1 MRHLH
6 LQLLERLVHNSELNP
21 LAQRIFLAYAM
32 NPQADFESEI
42 KPIVKYNV
50 GIMDPENQD
59 KSQKMEEITERK
71 ADILEEYRNRLR
83 KGVPEEKQDIKSWFI
98 KELQIKNFRKF
109 GELPENDFYS
119 LNMEKEDSDL
129 PKSLILI
136 GRNGVGKSSLYGAI
150 EDITTNSVSEALL
163 RKVNKE
169 NFTNRDGKVV
179 ENKECINLR
188 TNVKEFHSYKDFV
201 SYFKD
206 REMNILLCSEND
218 IFELGRFG
226 QDNGVLLWA
235 SITGYKEICE
245 LIEHLEAVER
255 EMEIVAAGILRNRDK
270 QVILEQ
276 IGLKEEDIEGLT
288 SQALEAVICQAIEDK
303 KVILSER
310 YKNLLLKKVEKKH
323 LSQYIDKVEKPLVK
337 LKEFSFVNF
346 HTSQVTGLKKILREI
361 STLMQQIFSFD
372 RELFQEGAV
381 ISEFNDRYD
390 ALIIALDA
398 FFNARVEK
406 QSLKKD
412 PLIEVSGKVRDLIQW
427 LSQINDRIYQCFF
440 SEYRAEMQ
448 QLIKLEHQLV
458 VDKTKNAISEQV
470 QLVKKYVLALKEL
483 LREEVLKLYKRC
495 GPTIEKVMNYFDD
508 ASPEYRLESDT
519 DGQKMFFHLHNDK
532 NPDREYI
539 PKIFYNNFRYKL
551 FYMTLKVAAGIA
563 FMEQYGAFPIVLD
576 DVFYASDFYSR
587 KKIIFFFD
595 LLIKLIQEEMKNLV
609 QIICFTHDEVVFS
622 AIREAV
628 MKNGKTD
635 QFIFGRLVKPEL
647 LINKKAN
654 QDSKRDMNLYI
665 NLYGK

>member
-188 TNVKEFHSYKDFV
+188 TNVEEFHSYKDFV

-323 LSQYIDKVEKPLVK
+323 LS
-337 LKEFSFVNF
+337 
-346 HTSQVTGLKKILREI
+346 
-361 STLMQQIFSFD
+361 
-372 RELFQEGAV
+372 
-381 ISEFNDRYD
+381 
-390 ALIIALDA
+390 
-398 FFNARVEK
+398 
-406 QSLKKD
+406 
-412 PLIEVSGKVRDLIQW
+412 
-427 LSQINDRIYQCFF
+427 
-440 SEYRAEMQ
+440 
-448 QLIKLEHQLV
+448 
-458 VDKTKNAISEQV
+458 
-470 QLVKKYVLALKEL
+470 
-483 LREEVLKLYKRC
+483 
-495 GPTIEKVMNYFDD
+495 
-508 ASPEYRLESDT
+508 
-519 DGQKMFFHLHNDK
+519 
-532 NPDREYI
+532 
-539 PKIFYNNFRYKL
+539 
-551 FYMTLKVAAGIA
+551 
-563 FMEQYGAFPIVLD
+563 
-576 DVFYASDFYSR
+576 
-587 KKIIFFFD
+587 
-595 LLIKLIQEEMKNLV
+595 
-609 QIICFTHDEVVFS
+609 
-622 AIREAV
+622 
-628 MKNGKTD
+628 
-635 QFIFGRLVKPEL
+635 
-647 LINKKAN
+647 
-654 QDSKRDMNLYI
+654 
-665 NLYGK
+665 